1 MTTTDPEAPGLAP
14 LISGIVQDAQSLL
27 RQQLTLFQ
35 TEVKH
40 DLTRTKDA
48 VIPISIGVAVSAVTM
63 ILLCL
68 TIVYALVWIWP
79 QLPLFAAFGI
89 VTVILGIIGG
99 ALIYTGKAKFD
110 SFNPLP
116 EKTVEGLK
124 ENIQWTTKT

>member
-99 ALIYTGKAKFD
+99 ALIYMGKAKFD